1 MTKKVTTKNVKRNL
15 FYKKESERTK
25 NEKLFRAIVCFG
37 VVIYTAVL
45 GYMLINA
52 NANLA
57 EAEAALSDTQIQECI
72 MQK

>member
-1 MTKKVTTKNVKRNL
+1 MAKKVKKNR

-25 NEKLFRAIVCFG
+25 NEKLFRAIVCVI
-37 VVIYTAVL
+37 VVIYTAIL

-57 EAEAALSDTQIQECI
+57 EAESDFADVTAEETV
-72 MQK
+72 MSNN

>member
-1 MTKKVTTKNVKRNL
+1 MAKKVKKNR

-25 NEKLFRAIVCFG
+25 NEKLFRAIVCVI
-37 VVIYTAVL
+37 VVIYTAIL

-57 EAEAALSDTQIQECI
+57 EAESDFADFTAEETL
-72 MQK
+72 MSNN

>member
-1 MTKKVTTKNVKRNL
+1 MSKKIKKNL

-25 NEKLFRAIVCFG
+25 KEKLFRAIVCFI
-37 VVIYTAVL
+37 VVVYTAIL

-57 EAEAALSDTQIQECI
+57 EAESDFADVNAETCI
-72 MQK
+72 TE

>member
-1 MTKKVTTKNVKRNL
+1 MAKKVKKNR

-25 NEKLFRAIVCFG
+25 NEKLFRAIVCVI
-37 VVIYTAVL
+37 VVIYTAIL

-57 EAEAALSDTQIQECI
+57 EAESDFADVTAEETL
-72 MQK
+72 MSNN

>member
-1 MTKKVTTKNVKRNL
+1 MAKKVKKNR

-25 NEKLFRAIVCFG
+25 NEKLFRAIVCVI
-37 VVIYTAVL
+37 VVIYTAIL

-57 EAEAALSDTQIQECI
+57 EAESDFADVTVEETV
-72 MQK
+72 MSNN